1 MLKIKIIGP
10 AFPLRGGIAAF
21 NERLSLALQNEGHS
35 VEIISFSLQYPRF
48 LFPGK
53 TQYSSSQ
60 APSNIIIHTKINSI
74 NPFNWLLVGLKIKSE
89 NPDLVIVRYWLPFMA
104 PCLGTIARLIKTNQ
118 KTKVIAL
125 ADNIIPHEK
134 RMGDQLL
141 TRYFVKSCHAFIVMS
156 RSVEDDLRKFLKQP
170 KVLFHQH
177 PLYEQYGTK
186 VETSIARKKIN
197 INENERVILF
207 FGFIRSYKGLDIL
220 LEAMSNEQVRK
231 LNIKLIVAGEFYEDE
246 IKYRNLI
253 EALSLKN
260 NVVFFN
266 EFIPDEEVKYFFS
279 ASDLVVQPYK
289 TATQSG
295 VTQIAYQ
302 FDLPMLVTHVGG
314 LPEMVTHLTSGYV
327 VEVNPDIIA
336 NSLYDFFIH
345 KRKDQFSEGVR
356 EEKKRFSWK
365 KMTEEIM
372 KFYSKL

>member
-1 MLKIKIIGP
+1 MGP

-21 NERLSLALQNEGHS
+21 NERLALALQNEGHS

-53 TQYSSSQ
+53 TQYSSSK
-60 APSNIIIHTKINSI
+60 APSDIIIHTKINSI
-74 NPFNWLLVGLKIKSE
+74 NPFNWLLTGLKIKRE

-104 PCLGTIARLIKTNQ
+104 PCLGSIARLIKTNH

-141 TRYFVKSCHAFIVMS
+141 TRYFVKSCCAFIVMS

-186 VETSIARKKIN
+186 IETSVARKKLN
-197 INENERVILF
+197 VNENEKVILF
-207 FGFIRSYKGLDIL
+207 FGFIRSYKGLDLL
-220 LEAMSNEQVRK
+220 LEAMSKEEVRK
-231 LNIKLIVAGEFYEDE
+231 LNIKLMVAGEFYEDE
-246 IKYRNLI
+246 LKYRNLV
-253 EALSLKN
+253 EVLSLKN

-279 ASDLVVQPYK
+279 AADLVVQPYK

-302 FDLPMLVTHVGG
+302 FDVPMLVTQVGG
-314 LPEMVTHLTSGYV
+314 LPEMVTHFTSGYV
-327 VEVNPDIIA
+327 VEVNPDKIA
-336 NSLYDFFIH
+336 ESLCDFFIH
-345 KRKDQFSEGVR
+345 NRKESFSEGVKK
-356 EEKKRFSWK
+356 EKNRFSWK
-365 KMTEEIM
+365 KLTEEIIN
-372 KFYSKL
+372 FYSAL

>member
-21 NERLSLALQNEGHS
+21 NERLALALQNKGHS
-35 VEIISFSLQYPRF
+35 VEIISFSLQYPHF

-53 TQYSSSQ
+53 TQYSSSK

-74 NPFNWLLVGLKIKSE
+74 NPFNWLLTGLKIKSE

-104 PCLGTIARLIKTNQ
+104 PCLGTIARVIKTNH

-170 KVLFHQH
+170 KALFHQH

-186 VETSIARKKIN
+186 VKTSMARKKLN
-197 INENERVILF
+197 IYENERVILF
-207 FGFIRSYKGLDIL
+207 FGFIRSYKGLDLL

-246 IKYRNLI
+246 LKYRNLV

-260 NVVFFN
+260 NVIFFN

-279 ASDLVVQPYK
+279 AADLVVQPYK

-302 FDLPMLVTHVGG
+302 FDVPMLVTHVGG

-327 VEVNPDIIA
+327 VEVNPDMIA
-336 NSLYDFFIH
+336 KSLCDFFIH
-345 KRKDQFSEGVR
+345 NRKEQFSEGVKK
-356 EEKKRFSWK
+356 EKNRFSWK
-365 KMTEEIM
+365 KMTEEIIN
-372 KFYSKL
+372 FYSNL